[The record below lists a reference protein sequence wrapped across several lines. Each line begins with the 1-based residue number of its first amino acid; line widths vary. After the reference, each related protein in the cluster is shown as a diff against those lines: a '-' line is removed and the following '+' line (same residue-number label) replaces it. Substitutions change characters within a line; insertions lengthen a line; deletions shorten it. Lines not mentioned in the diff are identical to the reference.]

1 MKAGDLVFH
10 KGRVIAK
17 AARGIPIPKG
27 AEFRFTWPMSRARQ
41 FIDVPRGEDEI
52 GHIASIR
59 RLFDL
64 GGVAI
69 WELVIP
75 EGADRDVEWAQI
87 DLFKP
92 YDMEPSASPA
102 GMVTAIDLVRSELGD
117 RYPMLSDTLRGMRDY
132 FASRASSEKVLP

>member
-27 AEFRFTWPMSRARQ
+27 AEFRFTWPTSRERL
-41 FIDVPRGEDEI
+41 FDEFRGDDEI

-59 RLFDL
+59 CLFDL

-87 DLFKP
+87 GLFKP

-117 RYPMLSDTLRGMRDY
+117 RYPMLSDTLRAMQDY